1 MRYECRVVVSLAYGG
16 VRHQGAGL
24 FPHYTCMHI
33 LERKRIVLGVCG
45 SIAAYK
51 VVELARNLTLNGAL
65 VDVVMTESAERFVGT
80 ATFQA
85 VTGRQVLTDMW
96 VLPEDNVVGHV
107 ALGINADLMVIAPA
121 TANTLARLAHGI
133 CDDLLTTAVLAT
145 RAPVLCAP
153 AMNVHMYAVAATQAN
168 IATLQQRGFVVLEP
182 EVGRMAEPMEGRG
195 RLPEPATLEGEVCA
209 LLGQHHGTL
218 RGKRVVITAGAT
230 REPIDPIRFVS
241 NRASGQMGYALA
253 VAARDAG
260 ATVTL
265 ISGPTALAAPVAV
278 RMVPVETAVQM
289 RDAVEDA
296 CTDADI
302 LIMNA
307 AVADFR
313 PAEAAAQKMKKQALQ
328 DGLGLQ
334 LVPNPDILAG
344 LRERS
349 DLFKVG
355 FAAETQDVLENAGEK
370 LMRKGLDMIVANEAV
385 ASMNQPEIQVTL
397 IDRQGEHVPLPLQ
410 TKTQTAQAI
419 LEMIGQR
426 LHPTAG

>member
-1 MRYECRVVVSLAYGG
+1 
-16 VRHQGAGL
+16 
-24 FPHYTCMHI
+24 
-33 LERKRIVLGVCG
+33 
-45 SIAAYK
+45 
-51 VVELARNLTLNGAL
+51 
-65 VDVVMTESAERFVGT
+65 
-80 ATFQA
+80 
-85 VTGRQVLTDMW
+85 
-96 VLPEDNVVGHV
+96 
-107 ALGINADLMVIAPA
+107 
-121 TANTLARLAHGI
+121 
-133 CDDLLTTAVLAT
+133 
-145 RAPVLCAP
+145 
-153 AMNVHMYAVAATQAN
+153 
-168 IATLQQRGFVVLEP
+168 
-182 EVGRMAEPMEGRG
+182 
-195 RLPEPATLEGEVCA
+195 
-209 LLGQHHGTL
+209 
-218 RGKRVVITAGAT
+218 
-230 REPIDPIRFVS
+230 
-241 NRASGQMGYALA
+241 
-253 VAARDAG
+253 
-260 ATVTL
+260 
-265 ISGPTALAAPVAV
+265 
-278 RMVPVETAVQM
+278 MVPVETAVQM